1 MLCAGAQTTRL
12 QTVKLLD
19 QAHTLEENGRM
30 DLAKQKWQQV
40 LLVDPGH
47 PEALAGL
54 ARAAK
59 LEGKNDDAKAYLDRL
74 RSLYPNDPN
83 ITRIENM
90 TSQRNTSA
98 QLQEAG
104 KLAQAG
110 QYARAMTILRQ
121 VYGDTPPPGNAAISY
136 YQTEAATESG
146 RAHAIAGLRTLAAE
160 NPRDARYEITLG
172 TILTYNPRTRAEGRK
187 LLGRHPDNPEATDA
201 LRQSLVWDA
210 QNPATAGDIRG
221 YLAKHKD
228 QQLSSA
234 LAQIAPGKRG
244 GPKAKP
250 RTADDIASEEAM
262 RARTPED
269 QAAYTALNAH
279 RMNQAEAG
287 FKAALAK
294 NPNDAQALAGMG
306 YVRMEQ
312 ANFGGAIS
320 FLEQAEQEGAHDPG
334 VRKALLDS
342 RFYFTMQEGTAALHA
357 NDLATAQFEF
367 HSALQMRPGSP
378 EATLGLGG
386 TLLKGQHAG
395 AAIAVFEP
403 YTRARPDDIAG
414 WRGLL
419 MAEAGAERYT
429 EALALDKRMPA
440 GVHGELMR
448 DVDYLRT
455 LASVYSSMGREADA
469 QRVLQIALDLPF
481 PVSARGVKADTELQY
496 AGLLL
501 AARRYE
507 QASALYRKVLAADTT
522 NTEAWQGLIQ
532 TEHAVGQDANALQ
545 ALGAMPPQNYQ
556 AAMQEPEFETLVA
569 SIYETQGQM
578 AKAQQLLETF
588 LAAQKAQNK
597 QPFVPA
603 QLQLASIYM
612 LRGNSQEAYPLYRE
626 VLSANPDRLDA
637 WKGMLSAMHGT
648 GHDNEALAQITQI
661 PAAVRQPLESDPA
674 YLQTVGSIYAG
685 LGHPREA
692 MSFLSRVQQIYAAQR
707 IAAPPEVDIQSAWLL
722 YSSGDDAALY
732 QALMGLGGRM
742 DLTDDQRRKVQTIW
756 ATWAVRRAN
765 QSTAAGNTKRA
776 LAILNAADQAFPDN
790 EDVSKAL
797 ASGYANA
804 GLPKHAVAIFK
815 AQDLSSGSAADYKAA
830 VGAALASNDLKDAE
844 TWLRFGLEQHP
855 KDPELLSLAAKFETA
870 RGDPNRAAEYYR
882 ASLKAMPPPRP
893 GEDLE
898 REMARPAPVR
908 PSAAGVPDLATLL
921 RTPDRTTLPEDA
933 PPPVSPRPYLPGSTV
948 PSLAPV
954 PSLVPVPLSG
964 PQNYPG
970 ASDIGQPA
978 PAAPPRSGKLKDY
991 GPQSK
996 PEGDDGVIHLHP
1008 VAAMEQVFGP
1018 YRPYDP
1024 SVSGAG
1030 AGGGAR
1036 PAAALHL
1043 AAFQQSSQQTTTAP
1057 DGTPIVPYAATAK
1070 PAQKVVPKPAP
1081 SGASRTNEEAKTREA
1096 ERAREAKA
1104 RAEAIRANQ
1113 DSAPQDRTGVS
1124 HPPEE
1129 NYDATKPAEAQA
1141 GSQAGSQTGA
1151 QLDGAQFNP
1160 AQTQGVQVPRP
1171 QTQQP
1176 VDASG
1181 PQTGNSGAQQYP
1193 QPTRKQ
1199 PAATKPRPH
1208 PQTTQQPATQQ
1219 TTHPPAAQPPA
1230 QQPLPQAPVPASAP
1244 PIIYPVY
1251 PQPPLTNPGVPATGG
1266 AYPLSNPP
1274 SDQELMQ
1281 QNVPP
1286 LRGYY
1291 DPRPDQQD
1299 VPLTE
1304 RQQTQLDLATLE
1316 GAYSGWAG
1324 GSALARYRSGTSG
1337 IDRLEVLQ
1345 SSGELS
1351 LIANRTARFTIV
1363 PTGVFLNSGA
1373 LDTTSGTLGTQPVL
1387 GTLPGNAINPPQQQ
1401 FATGVGGE
1409 IQIVTN
1415 SFSAAAGYTPYGF
1428 LVSNV
1433 IGRARWTPGNSHF
1446 TMYGGR
1452 DSVKDTQLSWA
1463 GLRDPGSSFTNG
1475 NIWGGVV
1482 ETGGGVRLDFVN
1494 ETSGLYVQA
1503 EGADLTGF
1511 HVLQNRKFDGVAG
1524 AYFRARTWKDVGSL
1538 NVGATMFGE
1547 HYNHNERGETYG
1559 LGGYF
1564 SPNAYFLA
1572 AVPMTF
1578 TGHRGTNFHYTVSGS
1593 IGVQT
1598 FQEASQVYFPLDLP
1612 IQTHFASGC
1621 TTAVAGA
1628 CAVFPVNSQ
1637 TEVNYSADAKVS
1649 YQMTDHWFVGGF
1661 VNANNTNHYNTVS
1674 AGFFVRYTF
1683 KKEYP
1688 TADYPTGLF
1697 PVEGFRPV
1705 KVP

>member
-1 MLCAGAQTTRL
+1 MLRAGAQTNKA
-12 QTVKLLD
+12 QTTKLLD
-19 QAHTLEENGRM
+19 QAHTLEESGRM

-98 QLQEAG
+98 ELQQAG

-110 QYARAMTILRQ
+110 QYAQAMTILRR
-121 VYGDTPPPGNAAISY
+121 VYGDTPPPGTAAISY

-146 RAHAIAGLRTLAAE
+146 RAHAIAGLRALAAQ
-160 NPRDARYEITLG
+160 NPHDARYEITLG

-187 LLGRHPDNPEATDA
+187 LLERHPDNPEASDA

-228 QQLSSA
+228 PQLSSA
-234 LAQIAPGKRG
+234 LAQIATGKRG
-244 GPKAKP
+244 GPKARP
-250 RTADDIASEEAM
+250 RTADEIASEEAM

-269 QAAYTALNAH
+269 QAAYSALNAH
-279 RMNQAEAG
+279 HVNQAEAG
-287 FKAALAK
+287 FKAAIAK

-342 RFYFTMQEGTAALHA
+342 RFYFTMQEGTAALNA
-357 NDLATAQFEF
+357 NDVATAQFEF

-386 TLLKGQHAG
+386 TLLKGQHEG

-403 YTRARPDDIAG
+403 YTKARPDDLAG

-419 MAEAGAERYT
+419 MAEAGAERYAD
-429 EALALDKRMPA
+429 ALALDKRIPA

-448 DVDYLRT
+448 DADYLRT
-455 LASVYSSMGREADA
+455 LASVYSSVGREGDA

-501 AARRYE
+501 AAKRYE
-507 QASALYRKVLAADTT
+507 QASGLYRKVLAADTT
-522 NTEAWQGLIQ
+522 NTDAWQGLIQ

-556 AAMQEPEFETLVA
+556 AAMQQPGFETLVA

-578 AKAQQLLETF
+578 AKAQQLLENF
-588 LAAQKAQNK
+588 LAAQKAENR

-612 LRGNSQEAYPLYRE
+612 LRGNSQQAYPLYRE
-626 VLSANPDRLDA
+626 VLSANPGKLDA
-637 WKGMLSAMHGT
+637 WKGMLAAMHGT
-648 GHDNEALAQITQI
+648 GHDEEALAQVTQI
-661 PAAVRQPLESDPA
+661 PAAVRQSLESDPA
-674 YLQTVGSIYAG
+674 YLQTVGSIYSG

-692 MSFLSRVQQIYAAQR
+692 MSFLYRVQQIYAAQR
-707 IAAPPEVDIQSAWLL
+707 IAAPPDVDIQSAWLL
-722 YSSGDDAALY
+722 YNSGDDAALY
-732 QALMGLGGRM
+732 PALMGLGGRA
-742 DLTDDQRRKVQTIW
+742 DLTDDQRRTVQTIW
-756 ATWAVRRAN
+756 ANWAVRRAN

-776 LAILNAADQAFPDN
+776 LAILNAASQAFPDN
-790 EDVSKAL
+790 ADVTKAL
-797 ASGYANA
+797 ASGYATA

-830 VGAALASNDLKDAE
+830 VGAALASNDLKAAE

-855 KDPELLSLAAKFETA
+855 KDPQLLSLAAKFETA

-898 REMARPAPVR
+898 REMARPVPVR
-908 PSAAGVPDLATLL
+908 PSAATVPDLATLL
-921 RTPDRTTLPEDA
+921 KTPDRTPLPEDA
-933 PPPVSPRPYLPGSTV
+933 PPPVSTRPYLPGSTL
-948 PSLAPV
+948 PTM
-954 PSLVPVPLSG
+954 VPVPLSG
-964 PQNYPG
+964 PQQYQDYPG
-970 ASDIGQPA
+970 ALNMRQPA
-978 PAAPPRSGKLKDY
+978 PANPPRSGKLKDY
-991 GPQSK
+991 VPQ

-1008 VAAMEQVFGP
+1008 VAAVEEVYGP

-1024 SVSGAG
+1024 SVSGA
-1030 AGGGAR
+1030 AAR

-1070 PAQKVVPKPAP
+1070 PAQRPVAKPP
-1081 SGASRTNEEAKTREA
+1081 QSEAAKARAA
-1096 ERAREAKA
+1096 EREREAKA
-1104 RAEAIRANQ
+1104 RAAAIRANQ
-1113 DSAPQDRTGVS
+1113 DSAPQERTGVS

-1129 NYDATKPAEAQA
+1129 NYDAAKPAVV
-1141 GSQAGSQTGA
+1141 QTGA
-1151 QLDGAQFNP
+1151 QSGAQPGAQLEGAQFNA

-1171 QTQQP
+1171 QTPQP

-1181 PQTGNSGAQQYP
+1181 SQTGNTGAQQYP

-1199 PAATKPRPH
+1199 PAGTKPRPH
-1208 PQTTQQPATQQ
+1208 PQTTQQRQTQQ
-1219 TTHPPAAQPPA
+1219 PAPQQSAPPA
-1230 QQPLPQAPVPASAP
+1230 QQPLPQAPVPATAP

-1251 PQPPLTNPGVPATGG
+1251 PQPATSPGVPATGG
-1266 AYPLSNPP
+1266 TYPLPNPP
-1274 SDQELMQ
+1274 TDQELMQ

-1291 DPRPDQQD
+1291 DPRPDQQN

-1351 LIANRTARFTIV
+1351 VIANRTARFTIV
-1363 PTGVFLNSGA
+1363 PTGVFLNSGV

-1409 IQIVTN
+1409 IQMVTN
-1415 SFSAAAGYTPYGF
+1415 TFSVAAGYTPYGF
-1428 LVSNV
+1428 LVSNL
-1433 IGRARWTPGNSHF
+1433 IGRARWKPGNGHF

-1452 DSVKDTQLSWA
+1452 DSVKETQLSWA

-1482 ETGGGVRLDFVN
+1482 ETGGGVRFDFGN
-1494 ETSGLYVQA
+1494 EKAGLYISA
-1503 EGADLTGF
+1503 EGADLTGY
-1511 HVLQNRKFDGVAG
+1511 HVLENRKFDGTAG
-1524 AYFRARTWKDVGSL
+1524 AYFRVREWKDVGSL
-1538 NVGATMFGE
+1538 NVGGTMFGE

-1572 AVPMTF
+1572 AVPITF
-1578 TGHRGTNFHYTVSGS
+1578 TGHQGNYFHYTISGS
-1593 IGVQT
+1593 AGVQT

-1612 IQTHFASGC
+1612 IQTGFAAGC

-1628 CAVFPVNSQ
+1628 CAVFPVNSN
-1637 TEVNYSADAKVS
+1637 TGLNYSLDAQGA

-1661 VNANNTNHYNTVS
+1661 LSGNNTNNYNTVS